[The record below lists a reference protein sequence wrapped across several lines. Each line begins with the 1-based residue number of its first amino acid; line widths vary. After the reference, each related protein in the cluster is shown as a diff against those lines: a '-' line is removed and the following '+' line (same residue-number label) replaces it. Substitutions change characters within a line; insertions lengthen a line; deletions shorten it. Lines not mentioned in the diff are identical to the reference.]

1 MNLLSLFTKQTKNGV
16 RVYLPPEVDAV
27 SIRYYYLHARDGALI
42 PNSKIYADGALNY
55 EINSLGCKGVEIDPS
70 KPTIGIF
77 GDSATFGI
85 GLDSWVQR
93 IKIPGYQIL
102 NAGVGGWSMDRVID
116 KSLDLS
122 SRINLVGVVVYTGW
136 HNIIYGETGE
146 DYWRSQLD
154 RLSNIP
160 FVAHVNIATSLIE
173 EAVERGIEELM
184 ERGSR
189 EKSTAYYHWGTIQLT
204 KENIRLLLNGIN
216 RFNSFLGSYVAET
229 GRHLLDLKNLLLIE
243 RYDDMPKYFFDPG
256 HMRVSSYPK
265 IA

>member
-1 MNLLSLFTKQTKNGV
+1 
-16 RVYLPPEVDAV
+16 
-27 SIRYYYLHARDGALI
+27 
-42 PNSKIYADGALNY
+42 
-55 EINSLGCKGVEIDPS
+55 
-70 KPTIGIF
+70 
-77 GDSATFGI
+77 
-85 GLDSWVQR
+85 
-93 IKIPGYQIL
+93 
-102 NAGVGGWSMDRVID
+102 MDRVID

-243 RYDDMPKYFFDPG
+243 RYDDMPKYFFDPA

-265 IA
+265 IAQYMTEELLKLIPFNRQISRRISVDPGKVYSNKSPQAPLTAKDHQIGAMEMEIRALRESIEAHKSNYTEILKQLVIPESQ